1 MSKITDQ
8 NNVLYRQMLVN
19 NLDRRQASLRLEQL
33 HLHESIKLNETARL
47 ELNRYMNRAG
57 QQVDKLV

>member
-1 MSKITDQ
+1 M
-8 NNVLYRQMLVN
+8 
-19 NLDRRQASLRLEQL
+19 L

-57 QQVDKLV
+57 QQVDKFT